1 MKLFNKKLK
10 PSLVDK
16 NIINE
21 YMKQKFPD
29 PVKII
34 HLPPKEPSD
43 LQKLFTKIMY
53 NILDFLYNYFFIF
66 AILFGI
72 IYYLYNRYRWY
83 QKIKTLKEKEDKEK
97 EIKESKEIKKY
108 FDDILSEE
116 KSINTNL
123 HTKPNLIN
131 QPSLVQSAQ
140 PIQSNLV
147 QTNQPSLVQP
157 NKSFKYQ
164 QNEINYIPGKKM
176 DKNIQNN
183 NGFLNHLKQSLDTK
197 VSQTSEMSR
206 KIVAPNKTVR
216 FVQDNFDAFGRNNIN
231 PKTGE
236 FVAFNYDKNIFS
248 SL

>member
-21 YMKQKFPD
+21 YMKKKYPD

-66 AILFGI
+66 AILGAI
-72 IYYLYNRYRWY
+72 IYYLYNRYTWY
-83 QKIKTLKEKEDKEK
+83 QKIKILKEKEDSAAKED
-97 EIKESKEIKKY
+97 KESKEIKKY
-108 FDDILSEE
+108 FDKILSEE
-116 KSINTNL
+116 VPQNVHIHASPHPIHINQTKQSTNL
-123 HTKPNLIN
+123 AQT
-131 QPSLVQSAQ
+131 SQ
-140 PIQSNLV
+140 PIQHIPNNQQGENNYNLD
-147 QTNQPSLVQP
+147 
-157 NKSFKYQ
+157 
-164 QNEINYIPGKKM
+164 KKM

-183 NGFLNHLKQSLDTK
+183 NGFLNHLKQTLDTT
-197 VSQTSEMSR
+197 VAHTSEMSR
-206 KIVAPNKTVR
+206 KVTLPNKTVR
-216 FVQDNFDAFGRNNIN
+216 FAQDSFDAFGRNNIN

-236 FVAFNYDKNIFS
+236 FVAFNYDKNNFS
-248 SL
+248 SF